1 VFGAPIA
8 DGRANQNAVVASRE
22 IIARVDELNAEGKIP
37 PTRIG
42 IGFHSGEAVTGN
54 VGHPSVRS
62 TRSSAT

>member
-22 IIARVDELNAEGKIP
+22 IIARVDELNAEGKIT

-42 IGFHSGEAVTGN
+42 IDSTPARRLPVTW
-54 VGHPSVRS
+54 VTP
-62 TRSSAT
+62 A